1 MAEATID
8 QTVNRLR
15 NGDTT
20 VMSDI
25 YDSYASTLYAIVLK
39 IVRSEMLA
47 EDLLQETFV
56 RVWTQRERYDS
67 SKGTFFTWMLNIA
80 RNLSI
85 DTIRSSTYKANL
97 DNRTVDDIVGIDEP
111 ESSDRIIPETV
122 DLRDLV
128 KKLAPE
134 QRQIIDLMYFRG
146 YTQSEIADE
155 YGIPL
160 GTVKS
165 RVRLAM
171 QNLRTYFDDNPQNS
185 KTTTTR
191 THDTQ

>member
-1 MAEATID
+1 MEAVTID
-8 QTVNRLR
+8 ETVGRLR
-15 NGDTT
+15 SGDRA
-20 VMSDI
+20 VMADI

-39 IVRSEMLA
+39 IVRSEILA
-47 EDLLQETFV
+47 EDLLQETFI

-85 DTIRSSTYKANL
+85 DTIRSSTYKMNL
-97 DNRTVDDIVGIDEP
+97 ENRTVDDIVGIDEP
-111 ESSDRIIPETV
+111 ESADGISPDTV

-134 QRQIIDLMYFRG
+134 QQQIIDLMYFKG

-155 YGIPL
+155 FGIPL

-171 QNLRTYFDDNPQNS
+171 QNLRTYFDDKS
-185 KTTTTR
+185 
-191 THDTQ
+191 

>member
-8 QTVNRLR
+8 QTVTRLR
-15 NGDTT
+15 SGDTS
-20 VMSDI
+20 VMADI
-25 YDSYASTLYAIVLK
+25 YDGYASTLYAIVLK

-85 DTIRSSTYKANL
+85 DTIRSSTYKMNVE
-97 DNRTVDDIVGIDEP
+97 NRTVDDIVGIDEP

-134 QRQIIDLMYFRG
+134 QQQIIDLMYFKG
-146 YTQSEIADE
+146 YTQSEIAEE

-171 QNLRTYFDDNPQNS
+171 QNLRTYFDD
-185 KTTTTR
+185 
-191 THDTQ
+191 TQ

>member
-1 MAEATID
+1 MAEVLTHE
-8 QTVNRLR
+8 TVRRLR
-15 NGDTT
+15 SGDSS
-20 VMSDI
+20 VMGEI
-25 YDSYASTLYAIVLK
+25 YDSYGATLYAIVLK
-39 IVRSEMLA
+39 IVRSEILA

-85 DTIRSSTYKANL
+85 DTIRSSTYKMNL
-97 DNRTVDDIVGIDEP
+97 DNRTVDDIVGVEEP
-111 ESSDRIIPETV
+111 ESADGIVPETM

-128 KKLAPE
+128 RTLAPE
-134 QRQIIDLMYFRG
+134 QQQIIDLMYFKG
-146 YTQSEIADE
+146 YTQSEIAEE

-171 QNLRTYFDDNPQNS
+171 QNLRAYFDD
-185 KTTTTR
+185 R
-191 THDTQ
+191 T

>member
-1 MAEATID
+1 MADAIID
-8 QTVNRLR
+8 QTVTRLR
-15 NGDTT
+15 SGDTS
-20 VMSDI
+20 VMADI
-25 YDSYASTLYAIVLK
+25 YDDYASTLYAIVLK

-85 DTIRSSTYKANL
+85 DTIRSSTYKMNAE
-97 DNRTVDDIVGIDEP
+97 NRTVDDIVGIDEP
-111 ESSDRIIPETV
+111 ESADGIIPETV

-134 QRQIIDLMYFRG
+134 QQQIIDLMYFKG
-146 YTQSEIADE
+146 YTQSEIAEE

-171 QNLRTYFDDNPQNS
+171 QNLRTYFNN
-185 KTTTTR
+185 
-191 THDTQ
+191 